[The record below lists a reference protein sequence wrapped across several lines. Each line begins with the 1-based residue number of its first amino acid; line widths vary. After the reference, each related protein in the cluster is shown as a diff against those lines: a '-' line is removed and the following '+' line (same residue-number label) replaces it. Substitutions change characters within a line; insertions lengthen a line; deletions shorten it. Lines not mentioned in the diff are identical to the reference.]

1 MLVQVAV
8 LSQNPLEPYLTRY
21 VTLPYNSSIQEA
33 EAKNTEF
40 EASYTERKQ
49 ANKQNHL
56 SKSHI
61 VFCFEMLLM
70 I

>member
-8 LSQNPLEPYLTRY
+8 LSLKPLEPYLT
-21 VTLPYNSSIQEA
+21 SIQEA

-40 EASYTERKQ
+40 EASYTVRKQ

-56 SKSHI
+56 SKSRI